1 MGTGVHPRVMSGVV
15 CALLLGACSGPMENS
30 VAAAGAESGELR
42 CSEPRPQVCTMQF
55 EPTCAVLDDGSRKQ
69 YSSPCN
75 ACADDRVV
83 RALIGPCP
91 E

>member
-15 CALLLGACSGPMENS
+15 CALLL
-30 VAAAGAESGELR
+30 
-42 CSEPRPQVCTMQF
+42 QF